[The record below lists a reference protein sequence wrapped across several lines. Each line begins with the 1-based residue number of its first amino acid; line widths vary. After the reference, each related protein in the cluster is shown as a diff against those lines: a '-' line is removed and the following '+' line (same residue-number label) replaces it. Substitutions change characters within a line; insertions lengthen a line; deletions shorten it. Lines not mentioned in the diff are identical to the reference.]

1 MSERL
6 AQARAFL
13 LDMDG
18 TFFLGDRL
26 IDGALDFIALLRQQG
41 KGFLFLTNN
50 SSKDRHQYAEKITR
64 LGLPITP
71 NEVLTSGEAAVRC
84 LSGQYAG
91 AKLFVVGTP
100 SLEGEFR
107 AAGFVLNDPQPD
119 AAVVGFDTALTYA
132 KLWRLCDLVR
142 AGLPYVVTHPDLNCP
157 TPGGFMPDIGATIA
171 FVKASTGRGPDLVV
185 GKPSRLMAEAAA
197 QKLGLPLETLAMI
210 GDRLYTDI
218 ALGQAAGIPSVLVLS
233 GETRPAD
240 VSGSPFQP
248 DDTFE
253 HLGAVAAWLAA
264 HSQAVAATAPAEP
277 VEARDVI

>member
-6 AQARAFL
+6 AQTRAFL

-18 TFFLGDRL
+18 TFFLGEQL

-50 SSKDRHQYAEKITR
+50 SSKDRQQYAEKITR
-64 LGLPITP
+64 LGLPIQADQ
-71 NEVLTSGEAAVRC
+71 VLTSGEAAARC
-84 LSGQYAG
+84 LSSDYAG

-107 AAGFVLNDPQPD
+107 AAGFVLDDPRPEV
-119 AAVVGFDTALTYA
+119 AVVGFDTALTYA
-132 KLWRLCDLVR
+132 KLWKLCDLVR
-142 AGLPYVVTHPDLNCP
+142 AGLPYVATHPDLNCP
-157 TPGGFMPDIGATIA
+157 APGGFMPDIGATIA
-171 FVKASTGRGPDLVV
+171 FVKASTGREPDLVV

-197 QKLGLPLETLAMI
+197 QKLGLPLEALAMI

-233 GETRPAD
+233 GETRLED
-240 VSGSPFQP
+240 VSRSPFQP

-253 HLGAVAAWLAA
+253 NLGALAAWLAA
-264 HSQAVAATAPAEP
+264 HSRPAAATAQAED
-277 VEARDVI
+277 VEAREVI